1 MKHIHLDLHVN
12 MHVIGTVIVS
22 SLTVISLAALE
33 YVHLNSALAYEKQAI
48 YAQFENSSISTEMK
62 ITNKPKKIAQAKQ
75 NTWKMWAYSD
85 ETDLNSAKELSEE
98 TMKEKGKMKKA
109 FTKVLQNDKNSHLIK
124 KVDIL
129 SVEQKLLILERIEMK
144 ILELESQELKNEKF
158 DKKFWH
164 LLAAKE
170 LFSEQ

>member
-22 SLTVISLAALE
+22 SLTVVSIAALE
-33 YVHLNSALAYEKQAI
+33 YVHLNSALAYEKKVI
-48 YAQFENSSISTEMK
+48 YAQFEDNNTSNNIK
-62 ITNKPKKIAQAKQ
+62 IAEKSEKIAQAKQ
-75 NTWKMWAYSD
+75 DTWKMWAYSD
-85 ETDLNSAKELSEE
+85 EVHLNSAEELSDE
-98 TMKEKGKMKKA
+98 TIKEKAKMKKA
-109 FTKVLQNDKNSHLIK
+109 FKKVLQSDKNSNFIK
-124 KVDIL
+124 KVDTL

-144 ILELESQELKNEKF
+144 ILELESQELKNEKS
-158 DKKFWH
+158 DKRLWH